1 MIYNSVLYSFCSS
14 QKKCPSCLQTVSKK
28 NYERHLSYCNARKRK
43 REDQFL
49 LLDDQTDESD
59 LKRFR
64 IDDNP
69 DLDSE
74 NVNVTANITIDD
86 HDECISG
93 NEATNSLDPNDNED
107 LVDEDFVDEQEFD
120 DIANDFENL
129 TRNDENQSRFSSF
142 VCKFLAVWQRK
153 FGITDTALE
162 MLLKFLSC
170 MLSTLINLFPRLEI
184 ITGYLPTSLYLF
196 HKALD
201 SKNEFIKYAVCIK
214 CYKLYLVDDCV
225 EMYQGELQSKLCTN
239 ILLPNHPQAARRRPC
254 AQSLLMKVISP
265 TGKVNLVP
273 YKTFCYKPLKESLQ
287 QLLSRPGFEEKCY
300 KWRDRAVVDGI
311 MTDVYDG
318 RIWKLFSDPEN
329 GYAFFNEDQNFGLN
343 LNCDWFSAFKH
354 VSYSIGAIY
363 LVLMNLPRT
372 ERFLRENLILV
383 GLIPAMNKEPPTN
396 SFLSPLVEEL
406 KVAWTDGLNLASNGI
421 EKNFHLALLCI
432 GCDIPASRKLCG
444 FLG

>member
-239 ILLPNHPQAARRRPC
+239 ILFPNHPQAARRRPC

-287 QLLSRPGFEEKCY
+287 QLLSN
-300 KWRDRAVVDGI
+300 A
-311 MTDVYDG
+311 T
-318 RIWKLFSDPEN
+318 N
-329 GYAFFNEDQNFGLN
+329 GE
-343 LNCDWFSAFKH
+343 
-354 VSYSIGAIY
+354 
-363 LVLMNLPRT
+363 
-372 ERFLRENLILV
+372 
-383 GLIPAMNKEPPTN
+383 
-396 SFLSPLVEEL
+396 
-406 KVAWTDGLNLASNGI
+406 I
-421 EKNFHLALLCI
+421 EQL
-432 GCDIPASRKLCG
+432 
-444 FLG
+444 